1 MRFSK
6 YDFESFKLWNDEAI
20 IRALQEVEIESSVVW
35 KSVVDDLLS
44 WNN

>member
-20 IRALQEVEIESSVVW
+20 IRALQEIEIENIVW